1 MSWEVIRYYLQFP
14 IAVPVSRVRNLRLTT
29 PSAAVRQLLP
39 PERFHKRL
47 LARLACLIH
56 AANVH
61 SEPGSNPSYDC
72 FPVATPSSSCVSFA
86 GPEGPTPES
95 RSRILARQGSISRK
109 KSLML
114 DAQVVKP
121 VQSAASRRIQR
132 LKSLNEGH
140 QPSCQRTARR
150 HRSVRQNG
158 YSTTTLKSAATGHR
172 SKTRWAVN
180 RPPRSF
186 LRRFR
191 PRAPSAIMAVP
202 AAITPLLRS
211 ESTPR

>member
-14 IAVPVSRVRNLRLTT
+14 VAVPVSRVRNLRLTT
-29 PSAAVRQLLP
+29 PSAAVRRRLP
-39 PERFHKRL
+39 PEGFHQRL

-72 FPVATPSSSCVSFA
+72 FPVSTPSSSCFSFA
-86 GPEGPTPES
+86 GPERPAPES
-95 RSRILARQGSISRK
+95 RSKILARNRSISRK

-114 DAQVVKP
+114 DARVVKP

-150 HRSVRQNG
+150 HRGQ
-158 YSTTTLKSAATGHR
+158 
-172 SKTRWAVN
+172 
-180 RPPRSF
+180 
-186 LRRFR
+186 RRNII
-191 PRAPSAIMAVP
+191 PC
-202 AAITPLLRS
+202 TLLR
-211 ESTPR
+211 